1 MVEVLIPRLFRCG
14 KPDSLGVRYF
24 LLGWFSCFVVVWGAV
39 LFGRVLITGGSILM
53 KGCRFLVW
61 SSLALIAQGICFIDA
76 KHLEAT

>member
-24 LLGWFSCFVVVWGAV
+24 LLCCCVRAV
-39 LFGRVLITGGSILM
+39 LFGRVLIAGGSILM

-61 SSLALIAQGICFIDA
+61 LSMALIARGICFIGC
-76 KHLEAT
+76 ETP